1 MLFKNRINDID
12 NLKKEIDAKRPL
24 SAHQTKQLK
33 EYFRIG
39 LTYSSNA
46 LEGNTLTETETKV
59 ILEDGLTIGGK
70 TLREHFEVVG
80 HSKAFDLMFELSKN
94 NYIHE
99 QDILNLHRLFY
110 FFIDQEQAG
119 VYRQQQ
125 VIVTGTDFVFPKPEH
140 LPSMMR
146 AFVDELGTLRQE
158 VHPVMLAALAHLKLV
173 TIHPFIDGNGRTARL
188 LMNVLLMQQGYV
200 ITIIPPIMRQ
210 HYLAAVRQGNKGDF
224 EPFVNFI
231 SEMVYESHK
240 EYLRMIA
247 S

>member
-1 MLFKNRINDID
+1 MIFKNRID
-12 NLKKEIDAKRPL
+12 EIDALKKQIDARRPL
-24 SAHQTKQLK
+24 STHETKQLK

-70 TLREHFEVVG
+70 TMREHYEVIG
-80 HSKAFDLMFELSKN
+80 HSKAFDLMVELSKHN
-94 NYIHE
+94 SIAE
-99 QDILNLHRLFY
+99 QDILNLHGLFY
-110 FFIDQEQAG
+110 MLIDQSQAG
-119 VYRQQQ
+119 VYRHES

-140 LPSMMR
+140 LALMMQD
-146 AFVDELGTLRQE
+146 FIVELSSLRQQQ
-158 VHPVMLAALAHLKLV
+158 HPAVFAAIAHLKLV

-188 LMNVLLMQQGYV
+188 LMNLLLMQQGYV
-200 ITIIPPIMRQ
+200 ITIIPPVMRS
-210 HYLAAVRQGNKGDF
+210 HYLAIVRKGNKGDHTS
-224 EPFVNFI
+224 FVNFI

-240 EYLRMIA
+240 EYLRMIC